1 MRIRFEVGKM
11 RIGSEDVK
19 WICKNWML
27 KYPPERNCHPV
38 GPKLRI
44 RSAVLY
50 GVITVNTSIM

>member
-11 RIGSEDVK
+11 RIGSEDGK
-19 WICKNWML
+19 WIYKNWML
-27 KYPPERNCHPV
+27 KYPPERNFHAV

-50 GVITVNTSIM
+50 GVITVNATII